1 MSKIHPSAII
11 SPGAELA
18 SDVEVGPNAI
28 IGPKVKIGRGTKV
41 EAFAVIEGNTS
52 IGEENKIGHFS
63 VIGGPPQDLK
73 YKGEDTRLV
82 IGDRNHFREY
92 VTINTGT
99 VQARGLTK
107 VGSNCL
113 FMAYVHVAHDCE
125 VGNNVIIANSS
136 NLAGH
141 SIIEDFV
148 NITGGVGIVQFA
160 RIGKFA
166 YIGGHSGIDKS
177 VAPYCI
183 AVGNRA
189 FVRGVN
195 LIGLKRRGI
204 DGDRLRAIL
213 DAYKIY
219 FESGKEKAQALA
231 EIDEIYPEQADVRYF
246 VDFIR
251 AAAKTGVIGSER
263 A

>member
-1 MSKIHPSAII
+1 MKIHPSAII
-11 SPGAELA
+11 SPGAELGP
-18 SDVEVGPNAI
+18 DVEVGPHAM
-28 IGPKVKIGRGTKV
+28 IGPKVKLGRGTKV
-41 EAFAVIEGNTS
+41 AAFAVIEGNTT
-52 IGEENKIGHFS
+52 IGEENVIGHFS

-82 IGDRNHFREY
+82 IGDRNQFREY

-99 VQARGLTK
+99 VQAHGVTK

-113 FMAYVHVAHDCE
+113 LMAYVHLAHDVE
-125 VGNNVIIANSS
+125 VGNHVIIANSS

-141 SIIEDFV
+141 VVVEDYV
-148 NITGGVGIVQFA
+148 NITGGVGIVQFC
-160 RIGKFA
+160 RMGKYA

-189 FVRGVN
+189 IVRGVN
-195 LIGLKRRGI
+195 MVGLKRRGI
-204 DGDRLRAIL
+204 DGERLRAIM

-231 EIDEIYPEQADVRYF
+231 EIDVMYPDQQDVRYF

-251 AAAKTGVIGSER
+251 NATKTGVIGSER
-263 A
+263 S

>member
-1 MSKIHPSAII
+1 MKIHPSAMV
-11 SPGAELA
+11 SGGAELGA
-18 SDVEVGPNAI
+18 DVEVGPHAI
-28 IGPKVKIGRGTKV
+28 IGPKVKIGRGSKI
-41 EAFAVIEGNTS
+41 EAFAVIEGNTT
-52 IGEENKIGHFS
+52 IGEENRIGHFS
-63 VIGGPPQDLK
+63 VIGGAPQDLK

-82 IGDRNHFREY
+82 LGDRNQIREY

-99 VQARGLTK
+99 VQAQGLTK

-113 FMAYVHVAHDCE
+113 FMAYVHIAHDCD

-141 SIIEDFV
+141 SIIEDYV

-189 FVRGVN
+189 FVRGVIMN
-195 LIGLKRRGI
+195 EIKRRGI

-251 AAAKTGVIGSER
+251 AASKTGVIGSER